1 LPKPKGVDKLGKKI
15 LVVDNHPVMLKFMT
29 NLLEK
34 DGHQVLT
41 AENGLDALDTLRNFV
56 PDVIFIDLVMPNIDG
71 RKLCQII
78 RKKPELKDVSLIILS
93 AIAAEEELNFTEFG
107 ANACIAKGPFNK
119 MSEQIHAV
127 MEQLPMTTSVAL
139 PGQIIGLEGASPRQ
153 ITKELLSIK
162 RHFEVIMERMSEGIL
177 EITPEGRIVYTN
189 PSSTALI
196 GIAEEGLLAS
206 NFTGLFQET
215 DCQMIKD
222 HLVTMQ
228 TQPKTMIKDFPVMIN
243 SKQILLNILPVIN
256 EKHKT
261 CIIILNDVSERKRME
276 AQLIQAQKME
286 AIGTLAGGIA
296 HDFNNLLMVIQG
308 NISLM
313 LLDIDPSHPHYEMLK
328 NVENQV
334 QSGSK
339 LTGQLL
345 GYARKGRYEIK
356 PLYLSQLLEEISEAF
371 GRTRKNITIHRELGQ
386 DLIPIEADQGQIEQV
401 LINLFVNAADAMAEG
416 GDLFLKMSNITHEE
430 IKGKIYDP
438 KPGDYVLLTVADT
451 GTGMDQKSLGR
462 IFDPFFT
469 TKELGRGTGLG
480 LASVYGIIKGHGGYI
495 DVESERGRGT
505 TFKIFLPVS
514 KKKVQETI
522 KTPDLLM
529 KGTETILLVDDEEMV
544 LGVGEKFLKV
554 MGYHVLTSR
563 DGREAIEVYRKNW
576 EAIDLVVLDIIM
588 PNMGGGE
595 IFDRVKEINPNIKVL
610 LSSGYSIDGE
620 ATKILER
627 GCNGFIQ
634 KPFDVKQL
642 SQTIRAILDK
652 KKIE

>member
-1 LPKPKGVDKLGKKI
+1 MPKPKGVDKLGKKI

-41 AENGLDALDTLRNFV
+41 AENGLDALDTLRSFV

-71 RKLCQII
+71 KKLCQII

-93 AIAAEEELNFTEFG
+93 AIAAEQELNFTEFG

-162 RHFEVIMERMSEGIL
+162 KHFEVIMERMSEGIL
-177 EITPEGRIVYTN
+177 EITPERRIVYTN

-196 GIAEEGLLAS
+196 GIAEERLLAS
-206 NFTGLFQET
+206 NFTDLFQET

-222 HLVTMQ
+222 QLVTMQ

-243 SKQILLNILPVIN
+243 SKQILLNILPVIS

-261 CIIILNDVSERKRME
+261 FIIILNDVSERKRME
-276 AQLIQAQKME
+276 AQLLQAQKME

-356 PLYLSQLLEEISEAF
+356 PLYLNQLLEEISEAF

-401 LINLFVNAADAMAEG
+401 LMNLFVNAADAMAEG

-438 KPGDYVLLTVADT
+438 KPGDYALLTVADT
-451 GTGMDQKSLGR
+451 GIGIDQKTLGR

-505 TFKIFLPVS
+505 TFKIFLPIS

-529 KGTETILLVDDEEMV
+529 KGTETLLLVDDEGMV

-563 DGREAIEVYRKNW
+563 DGREAIEVYRKNR
-576 EAIDLVVLDIIM
+576 EAIDLVVLDIVM

-595 IFDRVKEINPNIKVL
+595 IFDRLKEINPNIKVL

-652 KKIE
+652 KRIE